1 MNKSENAGKRDKLIS
16 IRVNTRLFNMCL
28 SHFKLDDQ
36 TLWVEKLNGTQSD
49 FIEFLILE
57 YARKHQRKKP
67 NPKQVQHTKD
77 FFAGKHK
84 TSRSRKQWYGR

>member
-16 IRVNTRLFNMCL
+16 IRVNERLLNICL
-28 SHFKLDDQ
+28 AHFKSDGQ

-49 FIEFLILE
+49 LFEYLLLD

-67 NPKQVQHTKD
+67 NPKQQEHTKK
-77 FFAGKHK
+77 FFAGKYK
-84 TSRSRKQWYGR
+84 KSTKRWYGQ